1 MIGHQSTVSARGGS
15 GGGGGSNM
23 MSYLMNGAGGSI
35 KPSVSFVSMSR
46 KEYKQHHYTDE
57 QDGPSSMQIY
67 GNEIAQKDRFPNKD
81 NYFEDERNTHSS

>member
-57 QDGPSSMQIY
+57 
-67 GNEIAQKDRFPNKD
+67 
-81 NYFEDERNTHSS
+81 